1 MPGGDRGCGRRG
13 SRQLRIGAGDGQGA
27 VGKGCPGVPRGA
39 EEGAGMGLA
48 VQGVSWGA
56 GKAFVGLGHPEQ
68 FWGARGIGTGCISRG
83 RMAHTGGA
91 WEGLCGM
98 WRGCLR
104 DLQECLDVHGVYTC
118 RLWGALSGMPLWA
131 LPPCLTPGPGAPAWG
146 VQTWGGG
153 VGLINSSLLI
163 VSSAKLVPIKN
174 RCEMGTKRNLLHTET
189 LLLLPKV
196 D

>member
-1 MPGGDRGCGRRG
+1 MPR
-13 SRQLRIGAGDGQGA
+13 GAG
-27 VGKGCPGVPRGA
+27 GCSGVLRGA

-48 VQGVSWGA
+48 VQGARWGA

-104 DLQECLDVHGVYTC
+104 DLRECLDVHGVYTC

-163 VSSAKLVPIKN
+163 ASSAKLVPIKN
-174 RCEMGTKRNLLHTET
+174 RCEMGTK
-189 LLLLPKV
+189 
-196 D
+196 